1 MGKISVIVPVFRAE
15 KYLGRCVDSILH
27 QVYSDLELIL
37 VDDGSPDRCPKI
49 CDDYALRDKRVRVIH
64 QKNAGVSEA
73 RNAGLDAA
81 TGEYITFV
89 DSDDWI
95 DPEMY
100 QMMMEKASEYD
111 CDLVMCDCVKEFP
124 DHSEIYSHDIRSGY
138 YDYAQLKKEYYPHL
152 LMMENVE
159 YPATISNWLCL
170 FRQSQRQPIQQDG
183 QIGTNH
189 QIEEHNKLCLRY
201 VKDIRYSEDLL
212 FGAQVMY
219 QARSFYYMKGEAYY
233 HYDCTNILSATH
245 NTPQNLWENHLRL
258 YNAIRSFFGDAE
270 DYDFSEQIDKV
281 LLFLVYDAGSAYM
294 GGSPGE
300 KHENLVNLRKIL
312 NEPAVRQM
320 FRRINI
326 HSLPVSRG
334 LKILTCAY
342 KYQVGLGP
350 LYDYF
355 GRRR

>member
-1 MGKISVIVPVFRAE
+1 MSKISVIVPVFRAE
-15 KYLGRCVDSILH
+15 KYLVRCVDSILS
-27 QVYSDLELIL
+27 QSYSDLELIL
-37 VDDGSPDRCPKI
+37 VDDGSPDSCPQI
-49 CDDYALRDKRVRVIH
+49 CDNYARKDKRVRVIH

-100 QMMMEKASEYD
+100 QKMMEKASEYD
-111 CDLVMCDCVKEFP
+111 CDLVICDCVKEFP
-124 DHSEIYSHDIRSGY
+124 DHSEIYSHDIRAGY
-138 YDYAQLKKEYYPHL
+138 YDYTQLKREYYPHL

-183 QIGTNH
+183 QIND
-189 QIEEHNKLCLRY
+189 QIRKPNKFHLRY
-201 VKDIRYSEDLL
+201 VKGIRYSEDLL

-233 HYDCTNILSATH
+233 HYDCTNTLSATH
-245 NTPQNLWENHLRL
+245 NKPKNLWENHLRL
-258 YNAIRSFFGDAE
+258 YHAICSAFGNVE
-270 DYDFSEQIDKV
+270 DYDFSEQMDKV
-281 LLFLVYDAGSAYM
+281 LLFLVYNAGNSYTS
-294 GGSPGE
+294 GSQEE
-300 KHENLVNLRKIL
+300 KKEKLAALRKIL
-312 NEPAVRQM
+312 NEPVVRQM
-320 FRRINI
+320 FRRMKV
-326 HSLPVSRG
+326 HALPISQG
-334 LKILTCAY
+334 LKVLTYAY
-342 KYQVGLGP
+342 KYQVGLGL